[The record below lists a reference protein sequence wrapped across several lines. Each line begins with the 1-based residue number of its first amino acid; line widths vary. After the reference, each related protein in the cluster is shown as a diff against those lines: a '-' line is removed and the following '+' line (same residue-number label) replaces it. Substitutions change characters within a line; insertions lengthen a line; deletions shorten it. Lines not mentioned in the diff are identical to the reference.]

1 MSPES
6 PNLDR
11 LRIQT
16 ARMKEIFALLRH
28 QLEASSLRLTDQQ
41 RDQLA
46 HAIGTIARNVEEMQA
61 HFARLQEDSSPLAA
75 EATGTWAA
83 GEPAGFGGPPGMAT
97 PEDIDGLL
105 DAVLKWVME
114 NDRGG

>member
-16 ARMKEIFALLRH
+16 ARMKEIFALLRL
-28 QLEASSLRLTDQQ
+28 QLDASGLRLTDQQ
-41 RDQLA
+41 RRQLA
-46 HAIGTIARNVEEMQA
+46 HAIGTIARNMEEVEA
-61 HFARLQEDSSPLAA
+61 HFTALPEDTSSATSGPA
-75 EATGTWAA
+75 EARTASPAA
-83 GEPAGFGGPPGMAT
+83 GPQGLPPAAA

-105 DAVLKWVME
+105 EAVLKWVME